1 MRKHHHQRAAG
12 RSYNTG
18 LSLIELLVGLA
29 IGMVL
34 AIVGST
40 IYLYSKN
47 SYNAATETS
56 QMEENGRFALNLLT
70 KYIQSSGFVM
80 VDPANNLPQGPI
92 DNKLRGCDLGFV
104 NPTTTASTADLA
116 CATATPAGTLPSAS
130 IALFSETDSY
140 SLSGATFQGFDCVGL
155 SSIPITLATGT
166 VINEVRSY
174 FVVTRTTVQTPN
186 GVVPMGQLTCISDR
200 TSGLGVASFQS
211 QPLIPGVEQ
220 IAFTYFLPS
229 VIDPN
234 TAQIASTAAAVTA
247 ASQWPA
253 VLAVEVC
260 VLTKSIQPGGNDTGT
275 TYTDCYGNAIA
286 ATAFE
291 SYRTFRTTVRLRNRT
306 ST

>member
-1 MRKHHHQRAAG
+1 MRKHHPKRAAG
-12 RSYNTG
+12 RSHNTG
-18 LSLIELLVGLA
+18 LSLIELLGGLA

-80 VDPANNLPQGPI
+80 VDPASNLPQGPI

-104 NPTTTASTADLA
+104 NPTSPTSSADLA

-130 IALFSETDSY
+130 IATFSETDAY
-140 SLSGATFQGFDCVGL
+140 NATGARFQGFDCVGEDA
-155 SSIPITLATGT
+155 PATTLATGT

-174 FVVTRTTVQTPN
+174 FVVTRTNVQTAN
-186 GVVPMGQLTCISDR
+186 GTVPMGQLTCISDQ
-200 TSGLGVASFQS
+200 TLPAGVATYKS
-211 QPLIPGVEQ
+211 QPVIPGVEQ

-229 VIDPN
+229 VVDPN

-275 TYTDCYGNAIA
+275 TYTDCYGNAIT